1 MNKVIYE
8 TNIKMFEKSFPGIG
22 KLIDKSRNK
31 MDGGL
36 EVYLEQAADG
46 NNIIKVKK
54 EGFKYYLLI

>member
-36 EVYLEQAADG
+36 EVYRKQ
-46 NNIIKVKK
+46 
-54 EGFKYYLLI
+54 YY